1 MKKFKSKNILGFF
14 FQWLF
19 VLSIL
24 LFPMIVK
31 WVCET
36 ELATLQNC
44 RRKLSNC
51 LYCEEHPWFM
61 GCYGNECDGVNTVN
75 WCWDEEYLY
84 NLCMQQNQWGG
95 RGNWNTSWWSVGW
108 WNTSWWNGSWW
119 SAGWWNTSWWNGNWW
134 SAGWWNTSWWSA
146 GNWNTSW
153 WSAGWWS
160 WWNICSWDTIMP
172 EWWTSASDCTWCADW
187 TKASPDNTKCICD
200 SSVKCCWIK
209 LNTVVPFIWDCIEL
223 DSDSTRS
230 DTTSVNS
237 VTAFPILMQ
246 WLMKIVMSVIM
257 VFSFIMLIVAW
268 LMMTA
273 WAFKNTSFDKWKTI
287 LKNVIISLILLW
299 CSWLILSLIN
309 PSFFG
314 G

>member
-1 MKKFKSKNILGFF
+1 MKIKKLKYTLNFTLLWLLVSLFF
-14 FQWLF
+14 PLPVIWA
-19 VLSIL
+19 
-24 LFPMIVK
+24 
-31 WVCET
+31 CET
-36 ELATLQNC
+36 EHSALQSCIRSLAD
-44 RRKLSNC
+44 C
-51 LYCEEHPWFM
+51 LYCEEHPWVM
-61 GCYGNECDGVNTVN
+61 GCDGSECDGVTTVN
-75 WCWDEEYLY
+75 WCWDEEFVY
-84 NLCMQQNQWGG
+84 NSCLATQNSQGWNNEQWSSQG
-95 RGNWNTSWWSVGW
+95 WNNGQWSSQGW
-108 WNTSWWNGSWW
+108 SNGQW
-119 SAGWWNTSWWNGNWW
+119 SSQGWNWW
-134 SAGWWNTSWWSA
+134 EEELLCDCNREILPNDTCYSQCNSQCEQPQECSTNDWEIWST
-146 GNWNTSW
+146 GQ
-153 WSAGWWS
+153 
-160 WWNICSWDTIMP
+160 C
-172 EWWTSASDCTWCADW
+172 
-187 TKASPDNTKCICD
+187 KCICD
-200 SSVKCCWIK
+200 SSVKCCWIQ

-223 DSDSTRS
+223 DSDSSRS

-273 WAFKNTSFDKWKTI
+273 WSISNNSFTKWKTI